1 MPSVATGRRGFKPRL
16 RGWFCS
22 PGRVL
27 AAMRRSSAVSN
38 RAYGVCSA
46 PVCTVF
52 NAAYG
57 VGFAPVC
64 TVFNAAYGVVLRPSY
79 CI

>member
-1 MPSVATGRRGFKPRL
+1 MPSVATGRRGFKPRLRGLFCTGMHGFQRCL

-46 PVCTVF
+46 PVDAVF
-52 NAAYG
+52 NAATG
-57 VGFAPVC
+57 LA
-64 TVFNAAYGVVLRPSY
+64 LHW
-79 CI
+79 

>member
-16 RGWFCS
+16 RGLFCT
-22 PGRVL
+22 GKHGFQRC
-27 AAMRRSSAVSN
+27 
-38 RAYGVCSA
+38 YGVGSA
-46 PVCTVF
+46 LVGTVF

-57 VGFAPVC
+57 VCSALVC
-64 TVFNAAYGVVLRPSY
+64 AVFNAAYGLVLRPSY